1 MKKKYIG
8 ILLGILIASVIY
20 IPIIY
25 LQSKKRYE
33 LGLVSGMVHGLAIAS
48 DAIEKEFGTFDGK
61 SEYTNIFSVKSTDVV
76 AIKEDGHKTIRVM
89 P

>member
-1 MKKKYIG
+1 MKKIYIG
-8 ILLGILIASVIY
+8 IFLGILIASIIY

-33 LGLVSGMVHGLAIAS
+33 LGVASGTVHGLAIAS
-48 DAIEKEFGTFDGK
+48 KAIEKEFGTFDGK
-61 SEYTNIFSVKSTDVV
+61 SEYTNIFSVKTTDVI
-76 AIKEDGHKTIRVM
+76 AIKEDGHKTIRVI